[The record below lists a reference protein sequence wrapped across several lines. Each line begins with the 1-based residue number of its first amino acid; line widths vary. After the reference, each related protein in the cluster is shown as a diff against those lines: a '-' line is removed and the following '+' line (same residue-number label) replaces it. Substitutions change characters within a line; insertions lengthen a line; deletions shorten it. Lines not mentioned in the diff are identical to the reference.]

1 MKTLAWWA
9 AILALGAG
17 TAAASMNVEEDP
29 SGETALLT
37 WRHPVPWQVGTVY
50 SHLVRTVAFAEGERE
65 LRGES
70 VDVAIGVSPWAW
82 LLLYGQAGAL
92 FEGRLR
98 GAVDGEFDPG
108 ADGLLG
114 ARLNLWQIY
123 RGVDKTSWRF
133 TVQLAGQYAYRTG
146 ADNGAGT
153 LAWGET
159 LVMLPVNYH
168 LTFARVIRNVYI
180 GEFQSLGL
188 YAGPAYSRL
197 DGTWE
202 LGDVERD
209 FEETRAVGIVGGAD
223 LWLLENLS
231 FGVRADWFDDLSL
244 QLAVRYRF

>member
-1 MKTLAWWA
+1 MKTLASWA

-17 TAAASMNVEEDP
+17 TAAASLNPEEDP

-37 WRHPVPWQVGTVY
+37 WRDPVPWQVGAVY
-50 SHLVRTVAFAEGERE
+50 AHVVRTVALDAGTRA
-65 LRGES
+65 LRGDS
-70 VDVAIGVSPWAW
+70 LDVALGVSPWSW

-92 FEGRLR
+92 LASELQ
-98 GAVDGEFDPG
+98 GAGDVGFDSG

-114 ARLNLWQIY
+114 ARLNLWQVY

-146 ADNGAGT
+146 ADDGSGT

-159 LVMLPVNYH
+159 LVMLPLNYH
-168 LTFARVIRNVYI
+168 LTFARAFRNVYMS
-180 GEFQSLGL
+180 EFQSLGV

-197 DGTWE
+197 DGTWQT
-202 LGDVERD
+202 GGRARD
-209 FEETRAVGIVGGAD
+209 FEETRAYGVVGGVEF
-223 LWLLENLS
+223 WLLENLS
-231 FGVRADWFDDLSL
+231 FDVRADWFEDLSL